1 MSTTDSPATRSP
13 DSPLIVADVDHW
25 RQWLATNDDT
35 SDGIWLMLAKKGI
48 TSPTSLPYQGALEE
62 ALCSGWID
70 GQRRSH
76 DEKTF
81 VQRFTPRRA
90 RSIWSL
96 RNVEIV
102 TRLAEEQRLR
112 PRGVAEIE
120 RAQSDGRWDRAYAGS
135 ATAELPEVLVT
146 ALEATPAA
154 GAAFARLTRAERYSA
169 IHPLLIAPDEATL
182 TRRVGRLIARLT
194 SP

>member
-1 MSTTDSPATRSP
+1 MSESDSPDA
-13 DSPLIVADVDHW
+13 PLIVANVARW
-25 RQWLATNDDT
+25 REWLITHDG
-35 SDGIWLMLAKKGI
+35 SCDGIWLMLAKKGV
-48 TSPTSLPYQGALEE
+48 TSPTSLSYQEALEE

-76 DEKTF
+76 DEQTF

-102 TRLAEEQRLR
+102 ARLGKDRRLR

-120 RAQSDGRWDRAYAGS
+120 RARSDGRWDRAYSGS
-135 ATAELPEVLVT
+135 ATAQIPEGLAA
-146 ALEATPAA
+146 ALEATPAT

-169 IHPLLIAPDEATL
+169 IHPLLIAPDDAALE
-182 TRRVGRLIARLT
+182 RRVGRLISRLT
-194 SP
+194 AS

>member
-1 MSTTDSPATRSP
+1 MTESDSP
-13 DSPLIVADVDHW
+13 DEPLIVANVERW
-25 RQWLATNDDT
+25 REWLITNDE
-35 SDGIWLMLAKKGI
+35 SCDGIWLMLAKKGV
-48 TSPTSLPYQGALEE
+48 TSPTSLSYQEALEE

-70 GQRRSH
+70 GQRKRF
-76 DEKTF
+76 DEQTF

-102 TRLAEEQRLR
+102 ARLAEDQRLR

-120 RAQSDGRWDRAYAGS
+120 RARSDGRWDRAYAGP
-135 ATAELPEVLVT
+135 ATAQPPE
-146 ALEATPAA
+146 ALTIALKAAPAA
-154 GAAFARLTRAERYSA
+154 EAAFARLTRAERYSA
-169 IHPLLIAPDEATL
+169 IHPLLMAPDDATL
-182 TRRVGRLIARLT
+182 ERHIGRLIARLT